1 MWDENKSKDELILVI
16 RELQQE
22 NNFLKKSVDK
32 YITDQQIAAKI
43 FQDMIDK
50 NPMSIQ
56 ILDMEGYTI
65 QVNTA
70 HTKLFGIVP
79 PPHYSIFS
87 DAQLLKSGFG
97 VLFEKIT
104 NGEVVQ
110 FPNSYYNAHE
120 VDSSFPDKTLCLK
133 VIGFTLDDTNGKPEK
148 IILIHDNITQH
159 KLAEVKLNE
168 SKKML
173 ELVMDSIPQFI
184 FWKDRNSV
192 YLGCNENFAHVAG
205 LKSVVEIAG
214 KTDYELVW
222 KKEEADFFV
231 ECDRRVMNSG
241 IAEYHII
248 EPQLQADGK
257 QAWLDTNKVPIFD
270 ESGAVI
276 GILGTYE
283 DITERKQTEA
293 ALKKSEER
301 FALVIA
307 ASEQGIWDWNV
318 ETNEVY
324 YSPQW
329 KNQIGYSDHELKNEF
344 DTWIEHLHPDDKETF
359 ISTFQSFNNHAA
371 EHFFLEFRFRH
382 KDGSYRW
389 IHNKASSVRNSQGKV
404 IRIFGT
410 HIDVTEQKR
419 SELIIQEKT
428 EKIEAQNKE
437 YLQLNEELLKT
448 NTELKFAK
456 QKAEE
461 SELQF
466 RKLFENAADAIF
478 IAEQETGTIVD
489 ANQAAEKL
497 LQMPHNKIIGLNQAK
512 LHPLEIEKFSKD
524 SFRQQQIE
532 ATGSKFTNPI
542 ENKVVRAD
550 GTLVPVEILASEVFY
565 KGKECLMGTFR
576 DITERK
582 RAEYELLLAKEA
594 AEAINANVTAIIE
607 GTTSSIWAFD
617 RNYNIIYINQL
628 FQQEFY
634 DTFGVKLE
642 PGVSLIEALPETIRP
657 FWKPRYDRVL
667 ANEQFVIEDAI
678 DTGSGITYI
687 QVWFNPIVKNGKVIG
702 GSCFGSNIT
711 SRKLEELE
719 LLNAKERAE
728 ESDRLKTAFL
738 QNMSHEIRTPMNAI
752 MGFSSLLPENY
763 DNLENLEKFSGII
776 NQRCSDLLDIINDIL
791 DISKIESGQLEV
803 NIEECALSD
812 LFSELNFFFTE
823 HQIRLGN
830 QHINF
835 NLVNNTGQVN
845 LAFMTDKVKLKQI
858 LINLIGNAFKFTT
871 SGSIVCGCRLEN
883 NQLIFQVSDTGIGIP
898 HDKFEH
904 IFERFTQLNQRT
916 IKNNSGTGLGLS
928 IVKGLTALLGGKIWL
943 QSELGKGT
951 TFYFSIDYNKST
963 KLIDEKVVFF
973 DTKNYRFSNKT
984 ILIVED
990 DIYNSAYL
998 KEILAHTGST
1008 IITTEYGKEAV
1019 KIANSQTIDMVLMDI
1034 SLPDMNG
1041 YEATRIIK
1049 QSNQQIIIIAQT
1061 AYAGEDERQKAIDS
1075 GCIDYISKPTRRELL
1090 LTMMSKY
1097 LTANKR

>member
-1 MWDENKSKDELILVI
+1 MKDEDKSKDELILEI
-16 RELQQE
+16 RELQQR
-22 NNFLKKSVDK
+22 NIFLKKSVDK
-32 YITDQQIAAKI
+32 YFTDQQIAAKM
-43 FQDMIDK
+43 FQEIIDK

-56 ILDMEGYTI
+56 LLDMEGYTI
-65 QVNTA
+65 QVNQA

-79 PPHYSIFS
+79 PRHYSIFN
-87 DAQLLKSGFG
+87 DDQLLKIGFG
-97 VLFEKIT
+97 ELFEKIK

-110 FPNSYYNAHE
+110 FPDSYYNAHD
-120 VDSSFPDKTLCLK
+120 VDSSFPDIALCLK

-148 IILIHDNITQH
+148 IVLTHDNITQH
-159 KLAEVKLNE
+159 KLAEDKLNE

-205 LKSVVEIAG
+205 LKSAIEIVG
-214 KTDYELVW
+214 KTDYDLAW

-231 ECDRRVMNSG
+231 ECDRRVINSG

-257 QAWLDTNKVPIFD
+257 RAWLDTNKVPIFN
-270 ESGAVI
+270 ESGLVI
-276 GILGTYE
+276 GVLGTYE

-293 ALKKSEER
+293 ALKMSEER
-301 FALVIA
+301 FALVID

-318 ETNEVY
+318 ETDEVY
-324 YSPQW
+324 YSPHW

-344 DTWIEHLHPDDKETF
+344 DTWIEHLHPDDKESCINAVQNYIDHF
-359 ISTFQSFNNHAA
+359 A

-389 IHNKASSVRNSQGKV
+389 IHNKASSVRNNKGKV
-404 IRIFGT
+404 IRMFGT
-410 HIDVTEQKR
+410 HNDITKQKQ

-456 QKAEE
+456 QNAEE

-466 RKLFENAADAIF
+466 KKLFENAADAVF
-478 IAEQETGTIVD
+478 IAEQESGTIVD

-512 LHPLEIEKFSKD
+512 LHPVEIEKFSKET
-524 SFRQQQIE
+524 FRQQQKE
-532 ATGSKFTNPI
+532 ASWSKFTNPI

-565 KGKECLMGTFR
+565 KGKVCLMGTFR

-582 RAEYELLLAKEA
+582 KAEFELLLAKEA
-594 AEAINANVTAIIE
+594 AEAINANVTAILE
-607 GTTSSIWAFD
+607 GTTSNIWAFD
-617 RNYNIIYINQL
+617 RNYNILYINQI

-634 DTFGVKLE
+634 QTFGVKLE
-642 PGVSLIEALPETIRP
+642 PGVSLIEALPETLRP

-667 ANEQFVIEDAI
+667 ANEQFAIEDAI
-678 DTGSGITYI
+678 DTGNGIIYI
-687 QVWFNPIVKNGKVIG
+687 QVWFNPIVKNGIVVG

-711 SRKLEELE
+711 PRKLAELE
-719 LLNAKERAE
+719 LLYAKERAE

-763 DNLENLEKFSGII
+763 NNLENLEKFSGII
-776 NQRCSDLLDIINDIL
+776 YQRCSDLLDIINDIL

-803 NIEECALSD
+803 NIEECRVSD
-812 LFSELNFFFTE
+812 LFSELNSFFTE
-823 HQIRLGN
+823 HQTRTGK
-830 QHINF
+830 QHITF
-835 NLVNNTGQVN
+835 NLLNYTGQLN

-871 SGSIVCGCRLEN
+871 SGSIVCGCKLEN
-883 NQLIFQVSDTGIGIP
+883 NQLIFHVSDTGVGIP
-898 HDKFEH
+898 QDKFKY
-904 IFERFTQLNQRT
+904 IFERFTQLHQKT
-916 IKNNSGTGLGLS
+916 IKKYKWYRLGF
-928 IVKGLTALLGGKIWL
+928 IYCERINGFVRW
-943 QSELGKGT
+943 
-951 TFYFSIDYNKST
+951 
-963 KLIDEKVVFF
+963 
-973 DTKNYRFSNKT
+973 KN
-984 ILIVED
+984 
-990 DIYNSAYL
+990 
-998 KEILAHTGST
+998 LA
-1008 IITTEYGKEAV
+1008 
-1019 KIANSQTIDMVLMDI
+1019 
-1034 SLPDMNG
+1034 
-1041 YEATRIIK
+1041 
-1049 QSNQQIIIIAQT
+1049 
-1061 AYAGEDERQKAIDS
+1061 AI
-1075 GCIDYISKPTRRELL
+1075 R
-1090 LTMMSKY
+1090 
-1097 LTANKR
+1097 A